1 MLGIARVGYDKVSES
16 ISWVKVNSKWLQIS
30 PESTIEKVFLTS
42 YMLGIARV
50 RSDQVS
56 ESIS

>member
-1 MLGIARVGYDKVSES
+1 MLGIARVRSDQVSES

-42 YMLGIARV
+42 YMGVFGSQRWCRV
-50 RSDQVS
+50 VVAG
-56 ESIS
+56 E